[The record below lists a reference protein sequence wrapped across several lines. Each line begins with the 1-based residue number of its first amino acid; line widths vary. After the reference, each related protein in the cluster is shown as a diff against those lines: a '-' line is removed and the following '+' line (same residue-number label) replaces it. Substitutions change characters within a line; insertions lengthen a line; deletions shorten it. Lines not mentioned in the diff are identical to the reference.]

1 MALRLALALI
11 IFFSLPLPTIQ
22 AGGHPSLTHTPQSSP
37 GARVWYMQGNELW
50 AMNLDGSNA
59 IQIGSNLR
67 RHPFGCNSYYVS
79 PNGQDVA
86 FQLNDG
92 QLVVANA
99 DGGNL
104 RHIAAGRIGSLSW
117 SPDSQHV
124 IYALNDD
131 IYLYNL
137 SQGSAEGVAT
147 GGGRFAFPT
156 FAPDGQNVAFL
167 EAAGDNVFHVIVVPI
182 SNREWRSLGTTA
194 SASLSPESLCSS
206 IVNWSPDSTR
216 LLIDYGQPVFVF
228 YLAGGTPTQVG
239 GRGDSVSHF
248 WSPSGNLLAF
258 KEHDS
263 SLWLV
268 NPDGSG
274 QRPLVAEPVG
284 GVAWNPTG
292 RPLIAYT
299 TTHDGSGDLCIINI
313 ETGQKQQLT
322 SGDASREL
330 SPAWTPDSGAIIFE
344 RQGLQGEEQGIW
356 RVSLDGSGLTQLT
369 STGSA
374 IQLQ

>member
-1 MALRLALALI
+1 MALRIALALI
-11 IFFSLPLPTIQ
+11 IFLCLPLPAVQ
-22 AGGHPSLTHTPQSSP
+22 AVGHPSLTTVLQSSP

-59 IQIGSNLR
+59 VRIGGNLR
-67 RHPFGCNSYYVS
+67 RHPFRCDSYYVS

-99 DGGNL
+99 DGGNV
-104 RHIAAGRIGSLSW
+104 RHIAAGRIGSVSW
-117 SPDSQHV
+117 SPDGQHV

-137 SQGSAEGVAT
+137 PQGSAEGVAT
-147 GGGRFAFPT
+147 GGGLFTFPT

-167 EAAGDNVFHVIVVPI
+167 EAPGGDVFNVIVVRI
-182 SNREWRSLGTTA
+182 SNREWRNLGTTA
-194 SASLSPESLCSS
+194 SAALSSESLCPTV
-206 IVNWSPDSTR
+206 VNWSPDSTR
-216 LLIDYGQPVFVF
+216 LLIDYGQPVFVY

-239 GRGDSVSHF
+239 GRGDTVSHF
-248 WSPSGNLLAF
+248 WSPSGDLLAF
-258 KEHDS
+258 KEHDG

-274 QRPLVAEPVG
+274 QSPLVAEPLV

-292 RPLIAYT
+292 RLLIAYT
-299 TTHDGSGDLCIINI
+299 TAHGGSGDLWVINI

-322 SGDASREL
+322 GGDASREV
-330 SPAWTPDSGAIIFE
+330 SPAWTPDGGALVFE
-344 RQGLQGEEQGIW
+344 RRGLQGEEQGIW
-356 RVSLDGSGLTQLT
+356 RVSVDGDGLTQLS

-374 IQLQ
+374 MQLQ